1 VRDAFHRP
9 ISGNFQPTAAVVSGL
24 LIIGASYAG
33 VQAAITAREKGYDA
47 PIRIVADE
55 LHLPY
60 QKPPLSKA
68 FLAGSVA
75 HSNLILRGA
84 DYFAGQR
91 IEMLLGRRATRVL
104 PDANRVEMEDGDQLA
119 YDTLLIATGS
129 RARTLTIPGHAR
141 DGIIYLRSL
150 DDADN
155 LRPRLDAA
163 KSVVIIG
170 GGFIGLEVAATAA
183 KAGKKVTLLEAAS
196 RLLERAVSPL
206 ISNYLLELHRAH
218 HVDIRFNETV
228 VGIEDSAGAAHD
240 VICADGARV
249 SGDLIVAGIGGIPN
263 DDLASGAGVACS
275 NGIDVDDHGQTSVA
289 NIYAAGDCSNHH
301 SRHAG
306 RRVRLESVQNA
317 TDQGKSAGAAIAD
330 HPEPYD
336 SVPRFWSDQY
346 DAKLQIVGLSA
357 PDDIAVIRGDIAL
370 GKFSVFYYRDGKLT
384 AVDSINRPGDQ
395 MIGRRLIAA
404 SLSPT
409 PEQAA
414 DLAFDLKKLEAVG

>member
-1 VRDAFHRP
+1 M
-9 ISGNFQPTAAVVSGL
+9 NGL

-33 VQAAITAREKGYDA
+33 VQAAISARENGYQA

-55 LHLPY
+55 TDLPY
-60 QKPPLSKA
+60 QRPPLSKG

-84 DYFAGQR
+84 DFFSTQR
-91 IEMLLGRRATRVL
+91 IDMQLGARATRI
-104 PDANRVEMEDGDQLA
+104 DREAHRVELQSGEQLG

-129 RARTLTIPGHAR
+129 RARKLAIPGHDR
-141 DGIIYLRSL
+141 DGISYLRTL
-150 DDADN
+150 DDAVE
-155 LRPRLDAA
+155 LKQRLETA
-163 KSVVIIG
+163 KSVVIVG

-183 KAGKKVTLLEAAS
+183 KAGKTVTLIEAAS

-206 ISNYLLELHRAH
+206 ISNYLRDLHQSH
-218 HVDIRFNETV
+218 GVDIRFNETV
-228 VGIEDSAGAAHD
+228 VRIDDGPDGAHD
-240 VICADGARV
+240 VVCGDGSSV
-249 SGDLIVAGIGGIPN
+249 HGDLVVAGIGGIAN
-263 DDLASGAGVACS
+263 DELAAQAGVRCS
-275 NGIDVDDHGQTSVA
+275 NGIDVDDCGRTDA
-289 NIYAAGDCSNHH
+289 PDIYAAGDCSNHF
-301 SRHAG
+301 SRLVG

-317 TDQGKSAGAAIAD
+317 TDQGKAAGAAIAGK
-330 HPEPYD
+330 PEPYD

-346 DAKLQIVGLSA
+346 DTKLQIVGLSA
-357 PDDIAVIRGDIAL
+357 PTDVAVIRGAIDQ
-370 GKFSVFYYRDGKLT
+370 GKFSVFYYRGTTLT

-395 MIGRRLIAA
+395 MIARRLIAA